1 MKDDVKYFP
10 EIDDHWARVA
20 PAEAGFDSEKLKQA
34 VSFAETHESPWPR
47 DLEKAGDV
55 PGLSQFEKPPW
66 NEALG
71 PFKPRGGPA
80 GLILKGGRIAAEW
93 GDSKRVDMTFS
104 IAKSYLAILAGIAV
118 GDGLIGSVDD
128 AVRDTVD
135 GELFASDQNRA
146 ITWRHLLNQT
156 SEWEGTLFDKPDL
169 VDRNRQ
175 VGPGS
180 DNSRKGEHRDLNP
193 PGSYWEYNDVRVNVL
208 ALALLHVFRK
218 PLADVLKSRVMDPIG
233 ASGTWR
239 WLGYRNS
246 FVDVDGVRM
255 QSVPGGTH
263 WGGGIQIDN
272 FDHARLALLVHRDG
286 VWNGRRLLPEGWVDA
301 LRSPCEVNPGYGY
314 LWWLNTGKKEWPGA
328 PERAYAAVGAGS
340 NIILIDPDHDMIL
353 IARWIDQNAVNEL
366 VKRAVSALE

>member
-10 EIDDHWARVA
+10 DSDDAWARIA
-20 PAEAGFDSEKLKQA
+20 PADAGFDPARLKQA
-34 VSFAETHESPWPR
+34 VTFAETRESPWPR

-80 GLILKGGRIAAEW
+80 GLVLKGGRIAAEW
-93 GDSKRVDMTFS
+93 GDLKRVDMTFS
-104 IAKSYLAILAGIAV
+104 IAKSYLAILTGLAV
-118 GDGLIGSVDD
+118 GDGRIDSIDD
-128 AVRDTVD
+128 PVADTVA
-135 GELFASDQNRA
+135 GELFASDHNRG
-146 ITWRHLLNQT
+146 ITWRHLLTQT

-180 DNSRKGEHRDLNP
+180 DNSRKGEHRDLHS
-193 PGSYWEYNDVRVNVL
+193 PGTFWEYNDVRVNVL

-218 PLADVLKSRVMDPIG
+218 PLPEVLASRIMDPIG
-233 ASGTWR
+233 ASKTWR
-239 WLGYRNS
+239 WLGYRNA
-246 FVDVDGVRM
+246 FVKIDGVPM

-263 WGGGIQIDN
+263 WGGGIQIN
-272 FDHARLALLVHRDG
+272 NYDHARFALLVHRDG
-286 VWNGRRLLPEGWVDA
+286 VWNGNPLFPKGWIKA

-314 LWWLNTGKKEWPGA
+314 LWWLNTGQKEWPGA
-328 PERAYAAVGAGS
+328 PETAYAAVGAGS
-340 NIILIDPDHDMIL
+340 NIILIDPDHDLIL
-353 IARWIDQNAVNEL
+353 IARWIDQNAVNQL
-366 VKRAVSALE
+366 VASVVAAIV